1 MEIHSKPRIQS
12 ALFRFSQSI
21 DFFHGFLY
29 NKPNFDYERRI
40 ELNLRYLEYFCLL
53 AKYQHYSRAAE
64 ELGIAQSS
72 LSHAIA
78 RLEQELDAC
87 LFEKQGRN
95 VVLTHQG
102 TLYLKYAESALHLLE
117 DGKQQLQKISGAIRI
132 GFVSSVRQFLLETI
146 HTFQENSSCQDC
158 QFLLYENATDLLI
171 QNLTKNRLDLVLA
184 SSPNDLNGLA
194 TTTLLKQRLV
204 VIDSTRRPLIR
215 DSSIRIP
222 ELSQL
227 PLIMHTY
234 NSGIRQITEALFSAQ
249 GYRPFIAGEASEDNV
264 IIQMVA
270 MGLGTAIVTETN
282 DLSRSDIRVIELDD
296 PKNYRY
302 IYMTMRKGRY
312 RTLLMDSFVK
322 ALTSKTGK

>member
-1 MEIHSKPRIQS
+1 M
-12 ALFRFSQSI
+12 
-21 DFFHGFLY
+21 
-29 NKPNFDYERRI
+29 
-40 ELNLRYLEYFCLL
+40 NLRYLEYFCLL

-78 RLEQELDAC
+78 RLEEELDAC

-102 TLYLKYAESALHLLE
+102 ALYLKYAESALHLLA
-117 DGKQQLQKISGAIRI
+117 DGKQQLKKISGAIRI

-146 HTFQENSSCQDC
+146 CTFRENPACQDC
-158 QFLLYENATDLLI
+158 QFLLYENATDLLL
-171 QNLTKNRLDLVLA
+171 QDLAKSRLDLVLA
-184 SSPNDLNGLA
+184 SIPNDLNGFT

-204 VIDSTRRPLIR
+204 VIDSTRRPLIKAA
-215 DSSIRIP
+215 SIRIP

-234 NSGIRQITEALFSAQ
+234 NSGIRRITDALFSAQ
-249 GYRPFIAGEASEDNV
+249 GYRPFIVGEASEDNV
-264 IIQMVA
+264 LIQMVS
-270 MGLGTAIVTETN
+270 MGLGVAIVTQTN
-282 DLSRSDIRVIELDD
+282 DISRSDIRVIELDD

-312 RTLLMDSFVK
+312 RTLLMDSFVN
-322 ALTSKTGK
+322 ALTSKISR